1 VAINASVPRRIPFQ
15 DAARIA
21 AIDTGSNAIRLVIAE
36 VKSGKQ
42 FRILKTVRWPVRLG
56 HRVFLRRQLDRGK
69 VAAAAR
75 AFREAE
81 ELFEEYGVGRY
92 RAVATSAARE
102 ARNGGALARR
112 IFHETSIR
120 LEIISA
126 EEEARLVRVAVA
138 GELGK
143 SERPRLV
150 LDLGGGS
157 LELCLMQRGEPRNTV
172 ALPLGTVR
180 MQETFRLNGA
190 ISEESAEELS
200 HYVHMMLESSW
211 PDRPLVLE
219 GSVVA
224 CGGNAEAL
232 ARLFPGPRWNGINTL
247 NLRLLKDRMWTIVH
261 LNVDARMEEFDVRR
275 DRAEVMGVAAIIL
288 ATVGSWLRL
297 RSFLVPGV
305 GVREGI
311 LRDLMAASPG
321 QRAAQAASTQREAS
335 AGMIFAASGG
345 RPHANRQ
352 FSLRA

>member
-1 VAINASVPRRIPFQ
+1 MAINAAVPKRISFHG
-15 DAARIA
+15 AARIA

-36 VKSGKQ
+36 IKPGRQ
-42 FRILKTVRWPVRLG
+42 LRILKTVRWPVRLG
-56 HRVFLRRQLDRGK
+56 HSVFLRQRLDNRK
-69 VAAAAR
+69 MTAAVR

-81 ELFEEYGVGRY
+81 VLFEEYGVERY

-102 ARNGGALARR
+102 ARNGGALTRR
-112 IFHETSIR
+112 IFRETAIR

-157 LELCLMQRGEPRNTV
+157 LELCLMHREEPQHTA

-180 MQETFRLNGA
+180 LMETFRMNGA
-190 ISEESAEELS
+190 ISEENAEELS

-211 PDRPLVLE
+211 PDRPMVLD

-232 ARLFPGPRWNGINTL
+232 ARQFPGPRWNGINTL
-247 NLRLLKDRMWTIVH
+247 NLRLLKDRMWTILH
-261 LNVDARMEEFDVRR
+261 LSVDARMKEFGVRR

-311 LRDLMAASPG
+311 LRDLMAAGSHG
-321 QRAAQAASTQREAS
+321 STHAASLQEEAS
-335 AGMIFAASGG
+335 AGKTFAIVGSRAHSG
-345 RPHANRQ
+345 RQ
-352 FSLRA
+352 ISLRA

>member
-1 VAINASVPRRIPFQ
+1 MAINAAVPKRIPFRSFG
-15 DAARIA
+15 RIA

-36 VKSGKQ
+36 IKPGRQ
-42 FRILKTVRWPVRLG
+42 LHILKAARWPVRLG
-56 HRVFLRRQLDRGK
+56 HSVFLRRRLESSK
-69 VAAAAR
+69 MAAAVR
-75 AFREAE
+75 AFRDAEA
-81 ELFEEYGVGRY
+81 LFEEYGVERY

-112 IFHETSIR
+112 IFRETNIR

-143 SERPRLV
+143 SERQRLV

-157 LELCLMQRGEPRNTV
+157 LELCQLHRGEAQRTV

-180 MQETFRLNGA
+180 MMETFRLNGS

-211 PDRPLVLE
+211 PDRPMVLD

-232 ARLFPGPRWNGINTL
+232 ARQFPGPRWNEINTL
-247 NLRLLKDRMWTIVH
+247 NLRLLKDRLWTI
-261 LNVDARMEEFDVRR
+261 LRLGVDARMKQFDVRR

-288 ATVGSWLRL
+288 ATVGSWLRM
-297 RSFLVPGV
+297 RSFLIPGV

-311 LRDLMAASPG
+311 LRDLMAAGSAG
-321 QRAAQAASTQREAS
+321 RATSAQEEAS
-335 AGMIFAASGG
+335 AGETFAVVDSRAQSG
-345 RPHANRQ
+345 RQ
-352 FSLRA
+352 ISLRA